1 MFICSNNNSSTNN
14 QYLLSNDNVLNKQC
28 PWFFTNR
35 MFNLVLIVTL
45 RKVFLSDFIDKET
58 EPQRNWANHLS
69 LITHVESTNNNPRL
83 SELKW
88 SLLYPS
94 ILFKVK
100 KESKN
105 LKKKDSSY
113 LTKIVLWKKM
123 NVPID
128 QKRKYRKQKT
138 VSNN

>member
-35 MFNLVLIVTL
+35 MFNLVLTVTL

-105 LKKKDSSY
+105 LKKKRLFLSYKNSS
-113 LTKIVLWKKM
+113 LKK
-123 NVPID
+123 D
-128 QKRKYRKQKT
+128 ECSYRPKEEIQKT
-138 VSNN
+138 KDC